1 MAQIHIP
8 PTSSRT
14 HTIMGGKT
22 KNITKNHS
30 GLAGDSK
37 TIHIEGT
44 STSRTI
50 TRNSVHTGQM
60 ITKNSVHTSVQ
71 STMDGDQATSNPNGD
86 TTDIPRITTTIR
98 PRRHTSVTS
107 ENNRHTE
114 ITIYG
119 LNVCG
124 LNSKLDNGMLN
135 DYIKKSDIFC
145 ISESKVSKGNHID
158 NYTVF
163 NLENKPKKYPLPG
176 IHGLQVYITDH
187 IAGKCCQISD
197 INSLCEA
204 VLWIN
209 VADSFIVGALYTPHE
224 GSKYYCND
232 YFTDL
237 ALEICDIKSKYDLPI
252 MLIGDFNSR
261 TGSLNDILLMEN
273 NDDVLDASN
282 FDYPDIINILNDLN
296 LPVNRSNKDIKINN
310 NGKKLIDMCKC
321 LELCIVNG
329 RIGSD
334 KSIGN
339 TTCNDTSTIDYVLCT
354 PDLLPNIT
362 DFTVHDFD
370 PLLSDKHRPIS
381 VSLNLTKSLHDINT
395 EPTNKNEADNT
406 KTHYI
411 KCKWDSSKKGEYIQN
426 FDMNKIDTISNTL
439 STVNMGGVTLP
450 WIDSIAQ
457 DLKDLL
463 IEPATTTG
471 MYKKVPPKSKKRK
484 PNTNKPW
491 FNEVCKNSKNNYK
504 TFKNSL
510 KGKPRGTNTN
520 QLNSLAKK
528 HKRIIRS
535 EKRKYEKRSLMPN

>member
-1 MAQIHIP
+1 
-8 PTSSRT
+8 
-14 HTIMGGKT
+14 MGGKT

-60 ITKNSVHTSVQ
+60 ITKNSIHTSAQ

-176 IHGLQVYITDH
+176 IHGLQVYIADH

-261 TGSLNDILLMEN
+261 T
-273 NDDVLDASN
+273 A
-282 FDYPDIINILNDLN
+282 
-296 LPVNRSNKDIKINN
+296 NR
-310 NGKKLIDMCKC
+310 
-321 LELCIVNG
+321 
-329 RIGSD
+329 
-334 KSIGN
+334 
-339 TTCNDTSTIDYVLCT
+339 
-354 PDLLPNIT
+354 
-362 DFTVHDFD
+362 F
-370 PLLSDKHRPIS
+370 
-381 VSLNLTKSLHDINT
+381 
-395 EPTNKNEADNT
+395 
-406 KTHYI
+406 
-411 KCKWDSSKKGEYIQN
+411 SK
-426 FDMNKIDTISNTL
+426 
-439 STVNMGGVTLP
+439 
-450 WIDSIAQ
+450 
-457 DLKDLL
+457 
-463 IEPATTTG
+463 
-471 MYKKVPPKSKKRK
+471 
-484 PNTNKPW
+484 
-491 FNEVCKNSKNNYK
+491 
-504 TFKNSL
+504 
-510 KGKPRGTNTN
+510 
-520 QLNSLAKK
+520 
-528 HKRIIRS
+528 
-535 EKRKYEKRSLMPN
+535 